1 MSLVIGDN
9 FSYQGSKPLDARL
22 KYDTLAHMVATAENT
37 LYNGIIAYC
46 EGEDKTYQWK
56 STNEVDQTLA
66 KWREYTSG
74 GSASDLS
81 PADVALVKQNFQVN
95 PYGTMP
101 TEMTASDVIAVKNA
115 FVLT

>member
-1 MSLVIGDN
+1 MAIQIADN
-9 FSYQGSKPLDARL
+9 FSYQGSKPLDVREKFDTVADMAAYADASL
-22 KYDTLAHMVATAENT
+22 YDGCFAYVKAVKKY
-37 LYNGIIAYC
+37 Y
-46 EGEDKTYQWK
+46 TYDSSNAVD
-56 STNEVDQTLA
+56 STTG